1 MAKVMSISEAGA
13 LVQDGMSVM
22 VGGFLG
28 CGSPDQ
34 LLDEIIKND
43 IKDLT
48 VIANDSCFPGKSV
61 GKLQDGHRIKKL
73 YATYIGG
80 HPETGRQMQN
90 GEMEVV
96 LVPQGTLAERIRAAG
111 YGLGGFLTPTGVGTI
126 VQEGKDVIEVE
137 ERKYLLEKP
146 LKADVALI
154 KAYKADRKG
163 NLTFR
168 MAARNFN
175 PLMATAADLVIVEAE
190 EIVEPGEIDPDSV
203 HTPGIFVHVIVEGG
217 R

>member
-1 MAKVMSISEAGA
+1 MAKVMRIAEAAA
-13 LVQDGMSVM
+13 LVKDGMSVM
-22 VGGFLG
+22 IGGFLG
-28 CGSPDQ
+28 CGSPNQ
-34 LLDEIIKND
+34 LLDEIMKNEV
-43 IKDLT
+43 KDLT
-48 VIANDSCFPGKSV
+48 VIANDTCFPGKAI

-73 YATYIGG
+73 YASYIGG
-80 HPETGRQMQN
+80 HPETGRQMQS

-126 VQEGKDVIEVE
+126 VQEGKDVVEVDG
-137 ERKYLLEKP
+137 RKYLLEKP

-154 KAYKADRKG
+154 KAHKADRKG

-190 EIVEPGEIDPDSV
+190 EVVEPGEIAPDLV
-203 HTPGIFVHVIVEGG
+203 HTPGVFVHVITEGG